1 MKKTN
6 TLTIIIL
13 VSAMISTPV
22 FAKMSK
28 RTKGFLV
35 GALAGSAVT
44 YMINKSQNQDSN
56 QDSNQDN
63 ANCHFEE
70 VLKKNEYGEYEK
82 VNIKVCS

>member
-22 FAKMSK
+22 LAKMSK

-56 QDSNQDN
+56 QDNK
-63 ANCHFEE
+63 NCHFEE

>member
-1 MKKTN
+1 MKKIN
-6 TLTIIIL
+6 TLTVIVL

-44 YMINKSQNQDSN
+44 YMINKSQN
-56 QDSNQDN
+56 SNQDN
-63 ANCHFEE
+63 VNCHIEE